1 MSTPATRHSF
11 VHVLLLLMALIWG
24 INFSVVKYGT
34 VFVPPLAFNGVRV
47 ALAAVALLVI
57 AIFAGKRWP
66 SRRDTLA
73 LLLLGMLGNGV
84 YQVLFIEGVARTRAG
99 TAALVLASSPA
110 LIAIF
115 GRAVGV
121 ERTTRRRWAGIAV
134 QLGGMAL
141 VVFGSARAA
150 TSDSGSL
157 AGTLLVL
164 AGAVAWAVFT
174 VALKPFTHRIH
185 PLQLAALTMI
195 GGALPLVLL
204 ALPDVAAT
212 SWRAVPNGVWGA
224 IVYSGIGGLV
234 IAYLFWYRG
243 VRAIGPTRTAMYG
256 NLQPII
262 ALAVAWITLHEIPT
276 IWQGLGATGIM
287 SGLLLTRS

>member
-1 MSTPATRHSF
+1 MTPPPTRHSL
-11 VHVLLLLMALIWG
+11 VHVLLLMMALIWG

-34 VFVPPLAFNGVRV
+34 GFVAPLAFNSVRV
-47 ALAAVALLVI
+47 ALAAVALLCI
-57 AIFAGKRWP
+57 AVAAGGRWP
-66 SRRDTLA
+66 SRRDALA
-73 LLLLGMLGNGV
+73 LLLLGMLGNGL

-110 LIAIF
+110 LIAVL
-115 GRAVGV
+115 GRALGV
-121 ERTTRRRWAGIAV
+121 ERTTRRRWAGIAI
-134 QLGGMAL
+134 QLCGMAL

-157 AGTLLVL
+157 TGTLLVL
-164 AGAVAWAVFT
+164 AGALAWAIFT
-174 VALKPFTHRIH
+174 VMLKPYTHHIH
-185 PLQLAALTMI
+185 PLQLAALTMA
-195 GGALPLVLL
+195 GGALPLALL
-204 ALPDVAAT
+204 ALPDVATT
-212 SWRAVPNGVWGA
+212 SWRAVPFDVWVA

-262 ALAVAWITLHEIPT
+262 ALAVAWMTLHEMPT
-276 IWQGLGATGIM
+276 VWQGLGATGIM